1 MLQNEVLTSNAEAE
15 RASKELESMRNRA
28 FEENLQESVVREREL
43 RELQV
48 ELERCRIERDEW
60 EREALEARV
69 GLDETKTSLENT
81 SRDLELER
89 EARRREQDELT
100 LEREKSVN
108 LQSVLEDFQIGQD
121 VLQFRI
127 QSFVD
132 VFTEK
137 DREMRQTMRD
147 RDTQLSQITQ
157 SLAEYK
163 HRAHTAEVRH

>member
-1 MLQNEVLTSNAEAE
+1 
-15 RASKELESMRNRA
+15 MRNRA